1 MYIMINL
8 KKIIIISVYIGKEFP
23 WYFPF
28 FLKTCKFNN
37 SIDYLFVTN
46 INIEKFNLPKNIKAI
61 NLSLSDFCIMASS
74 KLGFKIIINNLYKLC
89 DFKPSYG
96 LIFQDY
102 IHNYDFWGHS
112 DIDLVYGNIRGFM
125 THEVLSNNEIISI
138 RSEYISGFFALYKNT
153 NKINNLFQESE
164 DYRIVFQTPNYLGF
178 DECSLKCEELLQGNS
193 INKFNET
200 YKSMTHIVKIL
211 ENKDKIRAYF
221 DLHVVESTPGNLLW
235 DRGNLYYKN
244 IFEIMLYHLV
254 SFKVHPQLV
263 IPKWKKIPNKFYINE
278 FFFTK

>member
-221 DLHVVESTPGNLLW
+221 DLHVVESTL
-235 DRGNLYYKN
+235 
-244 IFEIMLYHLV
+244 EIYCGIE
-254 SFKVHPQLV
+254 V
-263 IPKWKKIPNKFYINE
+263 ICIIKTYLKSCFITLSVLKSTLN
-278 FFFTK
+278 